1 MRKST
6 IFFFFFFL
14 FPCLHKQSKDIS
26 KMDRTFIS
34 KRFLIT
40 ILCTVFFIS
49 LATLLSSLLPRQN
62 WFTNSN
68 DKAIVQ
74 PPSKHT
80 MTSGTDVIV
89 SGDNDN
95 NYITPEEEDLVQVS
109 IAPTQPDAWKPKHF
123 DDPDMTIQK
132 AIDDNLRKEKRDKIL
147 LVAVANQGMSDYTL
161 NWIESLKRTKQDEK
175 FLVFAIDAELQ
186 DILEAAGHANH
197 VVKIPEEWFHKKLS
211 SGFAKWLDNDYTP
224 ITHAKT
230 LVVERLLYMD
240 ITVWFSDVDIVFTQK
255 GIYRYLLDKLNARG
269 SATQVLFTQEMEQRI
284 INSGFYVMRP
294 TDLNRRILDDT
305 IVIQD
310 KQPKVTQQ
318 RAINRV
324 FDEIDLSYHTS
335 PIVLLDLA
343 LFPHGRLFFERNV
356 PAKYNMEP
364 MIVHANYRV
373 GDKKREALQ
382 NANLWYL

>member
-1 MRKST
+1 MERV
-6 IFFFFFFL
+6 
-14 FPCLHKQSKDIS
+14 
-26 KMDRTFIS
+26 FIS

-49 LATLLSSLLPRQN
+49 LATLLSSLLPRQT
-62 WFTNSN
+62 WFMNNN
-68 DKAIVQ
+68 DNVIVQ
-74 PPSKHT
+74 PSSEPI
-80 MTSGTDVIV
+80 MTSYTDSIAN
-89 SGDNDN
+89 GDNYN
-95 NYITPEEEDLVQVS
+95 NDIVPEKEDLVQVNT
-109 IAPTQPDAWKPKHF
+109 APTQPDIWKPKRF

-132 AIDDNLRKEKRDKIL
+132 AIDRNVRKENRDKIL
-147 LVAVANQGMSDYTL
+147 LVAVANLGMSDYTL
-161 NWIESLKRTKQDEK
+161 NWIESLKRTEQDEK

-186 DILEAAGHANH
+186 NILVAAGHANH
-197 VVKIPEEWFHKKLS
+197 VVKIPEEWLHKKLS

-230 LVVERLLYMD
+230 LVVERLLYMN
-240 ITVWFSDVDIVFTQK
+240 ITAWFSDVDIVFTQK

-269 SATQVLFTQEMEQRI
+269 SVTQVLFTQETEQKI

-294 TDLNRRILDDT
+294 TDLNKRILDDT

-310 KQPKVTQQ
+310 KQPEVTQQ

-324 FDEIDLSYHTS
+324 LDEIDLSYHTS
-335 PIVLLDLA
+335 PIVLLDLP

-356 PAKYNMEP
+356 PTKYNMEP

-373 GDKKREALQ
+373 GDQKREALK